1 MAPKR
6 GIDALFTQAG
16 KSLPTGGS
24 LSFRLVKGPP
34 TIATAD
40 PVDPKAPPQEFPL
53 MAKFPESVVRPDFTK
68 HPWNTG
74 RLYQQEVPRPVEDDD
89 DDNNEDAAHQ
99 QKKKRWKY
107 NRNHAAQRQWIL
119 QEEVDFLETMVAKR
133 EKRETKKLS
142 SRYEGVP
149 EHNASQYV
157 IFFASENNTYS
168 NHHPYTGDE
177 QPTALLQ
184 VRTLPSPLGTIPFAQ
199 PAVRHSYSLSQAENV
214 IQDQRMGI
222 RTLRPDESSSNEPV
236 LRIRKAEANSKSRL
250 MEKLKAK
257 SASDDVEEGDDIMGD
272 VAYRNRKSGGARR
285 ELLQD
290 IGEGV
295 LVSEEGVLG
304 GANDAVFG
312 GKQRFG
318 ELKAEKLAVDDA
330 APGNADNTERGAD
343 GAAMADDFY
352 TRDVKAE
359 YDELDYDANE
369 QFDDDDVD
377 LGESEMAAD
386 TGGFGGD
393 EDDEDELDEEEDEET
408 TVAGA
413 EGLAS
418 AAGFKMMLA
427 KARGELPQLVTA
439 ADLRSD
445 AANSRGDKDAGVDA
459 DDHISKI
466 MKAAEKAAAEAGQ
479 KKIQEPQSATSAP
492 AAPAAASIQVD
503 ENGFRIISLDAVRRE
518 IWLNHGQIP
527 MKRLMKIFDI
537 KKKSTADR
545 QAKFREMVKELCTM
559 VNDPVA
565 GRMLVLKQHYS
576 NMK

>member
-1 MAPKR
+1 M
-6 GIDALFTQAG
+6 LFTQAG

-34 TIATAD
+34 TVATAD

-53 MAKFPESVVRPDFTK
+53 MAKFPESVVRPAFNQ

-74 RLYQQEVPRPVEDDD
+74 RLYQQEVPRPVDDEDEDDED
-89 DDNNEDAAHQ
+89 QDAAA

-107 NRNHAAQRQWIL
+107 NRKHVAQRQWIL
-119 QEEVDFLETMVAKR
+119 QEKVDFLETMVAKR

-157 IFFASENNTYS
+157 IFFASETNTDS
-168 NHHPYTGDE
+168 NNHHQYTGDE
-177 QPTALLQ
+177 QPMAVLQ

-199 PAVRHSYSLSQAENV
+199 PAVRHSFSLSEAENA

-222 RTLRPDESSSNEPV
+222 RTMRPDEANETVAQPV
-236 LRIRKAEANSKSRL
+236 LRIRKAQVSSKSRL
-250 MEKLKAK
+250 MDKLKAK
-257 SASDDVEEGDDIMGD
+257 IVGDDVEEGDDIMGD

-290 IGEGV
+290 IGEGI
-295 LVSEEGVLG
+295 LVSEDGVLG

-318 ELKAEKLAVDDA
+318 ELKAEKLAADDQG
-330 APGNADNTERGAD
+330 PGNSDTGNTERGAD

-359 YDELDYDANE
+359 YDDLDYDANE

-386 TGGFGGD
+386 SGGFGDD
-393 EDDEDELDEEEDEET
+393 EDEDDELDEEEDEEAA
-408 TVAGA
+408 VAGA

-445 AANSRGDKDAGVDA
+445 AANSRGDKHAGTET

-466 MKAAEKAAAEAGQ
+466 MKAAEKAAADAGH
-479 KKIQEPQSATSAP
+479 KKGQTTAGP
-492 AAPAAASIQVD
+492 PAAASIQVD
-503 ENGFRIISLDAVRRE
+503 ENGFRIITLDAVRRE

-545 QAKFREMVKELCTM
+545 QTKFREMVKELCTM
-559 VNDPVA
+559 VNDPVV

-576 NMK
+576 NMKL

>member
-24 LSFRLVKGPP
+24 LSFRLVKGP
-34 TIATAD
+34 ATVAVAD
-40 PVDPKAPPQEFPL
+40 PVDPNAPPQEFPL
-53 MAKFPESVVRPDFTK
+53 LAKFPESVVRPDFTK
-68 HPWNTG
+68 HPWNSG
-74 RLYQQEVPRPVEDDD
+74 RLYQQEVPRPVDDEEEEEDQQ
-89 DDNNEDAAHQ
+89 Q

-107 NRNHAAQRQWIL
+107 NRNHNAQRQWIL

-157 IFFASENNTYS
+157 IFFASDNNAYL
-168 NHHPYTGDE
+168 NHEDASDD

-199 PAVRHSYSLSQAENV
+199 PAVRHSYSLAEAENA

-222 RTLRPDESSSNEPV
+222 RTLRPDESGDTQPI
-236 LRIRKAEANSKSRL
+236 LRIRKTEAGSKSRL
-250 MEKLKAK
+250 MDKLKAK
-257 SASDDVEEGDDIMGD
+257 SANDDVEEGDDVMGD

-290 IGEGV
+290 IGEGI
-295 LVSEEGVLG
+295 LVSEDGVLG

-312 GKQRFG
+312 GKERFG
-318 ELKAEKLAVDDA
+318 ELKAEKIATDEQPSGD
-330 APGNADNTERGAD
+330 PDNGNTERGAD

-377 LGESEMAAD
+377 LGESEMVAD
-386 TGGFGGD
+386 AGGFADDDD
-393 EDDEDELDEEEDEET
+393 EADALDDDEDEEAE
-408 TVAGA
+408 VAGA

-445 AANSRGDKDAGVDA
+445 AANSRGDKEAGVDA

-466 MKAAEKAAAEAGQ
+466 MKAAEKAAAEAGH
-479 KKIQEPQSATSAP
+479 KVNQEPQASAADS
-492 AAPAAASIQVD
+492 AAPAASIQVD
-503 ENGFRIISLDAVRRE
+503 EHGFRIISLDAVRRE

-537 KKKSTADR
+537 KKKSTAER

-559 VNDPVA
+559 VNDPVS

>member
-24 LSFRLVKGPP
+24 LSFRLVKGP
-34 TIATAD
+34 ATVAVAD
-40 PVDPKAPPQEFPL
+40 PVDPNAPPQEFPL
-53 MAKFPESVVRPDFTK
+53 LAKFPESVVRPDFTK
-68 HPWNTG
+68 HPWNSG
-74 RLYQQEVPRPVEDDD
+74 RLYQQEVPRPVDDEEEEEDQQ
-89 DDNNEDAAHQ
+89 Q

-107 NRNHAAQRQWIL
+107 NRNHNAQRQWIL

-157 IFFASENNTYS
+157 IFFASDNNAYL
-168 NHHPYTGDE
+168 NHEDASDD

-199 PAVRHSYSLSQAENV
+199 PAVRHSYSLAEAENA

-222 RTLRPDESSSNEPV
+222 RTLRPDESGDTQPI
-236 LRIRKAEANSKSRL
+236 LRIRKTEAGSKSRL
-250 MEKLKAK
+250 MDKLKAK
-257 SASDDVEEGDDIMGD
+257 SANDDVEEGDDVMGD

-290 IGEGV
+290 IGEGI
-295 LVSEEGVLG
+295 LVSEDGVLG

-312 GKQRFG
+312 GKERFG
-318 ELKAEKLAVDDA
+318 ELKAEKIATDEQPSGD
-330 APGNADNTERGAD
+330 PDNGNTERGAD

-377 LGESEMAAD
+377 LGESEMVAD
-386 TGGFGGD
+386 AGGFGDDDD
-393 EDDEDELDEEEDEET
+393 EADALDDDEDEEAE
-408 TVAGA
+408 VAGA

-445 AANSRGDKDAGVDA
+445 AANSRGDKEAGVDA

-466 MKAAEKAAAEAGQ
+466 MKAAEKAAAEAGH
-479 KKIQEPQSATSAP
+479 KVNQEPQASAADS
-492 AAPAAASIQVD
+492 AAPAASIQVD
-503 ENGFRIISLDAVRRE
+503 EHGFRIISLDAVRRE

-537 KKKSTADR
+537 KKKSTAER

-559 VNDPVA
+559 VNDPVS

>member
-34 TIATAD
+34 TVAVAD

-53 MAKFPESVVRPDFTK
+53 LAKFPESVVRPDFTK
-68 HPWNTG
+68 HPWNSG
-74 RLYQQEVPRPVEDDD
+74 RLYQQEVPRPVDDEEEEEDQQQ
-89 DDNNEDAAHQ
+89 Q

-107 NRNHAAQRQWIL
+107 NRNHTAQRQWIL
-119 QEEVDFLETMVAKR
+119 QEEVDFLETMVARR

-142 SRYEGVP
+142 GRYEGVP

-157 IFFASENNTYS
+157 IFFASENNAFSTHEDAS
-168 NHHPYTGDE
+168 DD

-199 PAVRHSYSLSQAENV
+199 PAVRHSYSLAEAENA

-222 RTLRPDESSSNEPV
+222 RTLRPDESGDAQPI
-236 LRIRKAEANSKSRL
+236 LRIRKTEAGSKSRL
-250 MEKLKAK
+250 MDKLKAK
-257 SASDDVEEGDDIMGD
+257 SANDDVEEGDDVMGD

-290 IGEGV
+290 IGEGI
-295 LVSEEGVLG
+295 LVSEDGVLG

-312 GKQRFG
+312 GKERFG
-318 ELKAEKLAVDDA
+318 ELKAEKIA
-330 APGNADNTERGAD
+330 ADEQPSGDPDNGNTERGAD

-377 LGESEMAAD
+377 LGESEMVAD
-386 TGGFGGD
+386 SGGFGGD
-393 EDDEDELDEEEDEET
+393 DDEEDALDEDEDEEAE
-408 TVAGA
+408 VAGA

-466 MKAAEKAAAEAGQ
+466 MKAAEKAAAEAGH
-479 KKIQEPQSATSAP
+479 KVVQEPQTSAASSAGP
-492 AAPAAASIQVD
+492 AASIQVD

-537 KKKSTADR
+537 KKKSTAER

-559 VNDPVA
+559 VNDPVS

>member
-6 GIDALFTQAG
+6 GIDALFSQVG

-24 LSFRLVKGPP
+24 LSFRLVKGP
-34 TIATAD
+34 ATVAVSD

-53 MAKFPESVVRPDFTK
+53 LAKFPESVIRPDFTK
-68 HPWNTG
+68 HPWNSG
-74 RLYQQEVPRPVEDDD
+74 RLYQQEVPRPLDDEEDE
-89 DDNNEDAAHQ
+89 EDHQQ

-107 NRNHAAQRQWIL
+107 NRNHTAQRQWIL

-157 IFFASENNTYS
+157 IFFASENNAFS
-168 NHHPYTGDE
+168 NHEDASDD

-199 PAVRHSYSLSQAENV
+199 PAVRHSYSLAEAENA

-222 RTLRPDESSSNEPV
+222 RTLRPDEFGDAQPV
-236 LRIRKAEANSKSRL
+236 LRIRKTEVGSKSRL
-250 MEKLKAK
+250 LDKLKAK
-257 SASDDVEEGDDIMGD
+257 SANDDVEEGDDVMGD

-290 IGEGV
+290 IGEGI
-295 LVSEEGVLG
+295 LVSEDGVLG

-312 GKQRFG
+312 GKERFG
-318 ELKAEKLAVDDA
+318 ELKAEKIATDEQP
-330 APGNADNTERGAD
+330 PGDTDNGNTERGAD

-377 LGESEMAAD
+377 LGESEMITD
-386 TGGFGGD
+386 EGGFGDDDD
-393 EDDEDELDEEEDEET
+393 EADALDDDEDEQAE
-408 TVAGA
+408 VAGA

-466 MKAAEKAAAEAGQ
+466 MKAAEKAAAEAGH
-479 KKIQEPQSATSAP
+479 KISQEPQISAASS
-492 AAPAAASIQVD
+492 AAPAASIQVD

-537 KKKSTADR
+537 KKKSTAER

-559 VNDPVA
+559 VNDPVS